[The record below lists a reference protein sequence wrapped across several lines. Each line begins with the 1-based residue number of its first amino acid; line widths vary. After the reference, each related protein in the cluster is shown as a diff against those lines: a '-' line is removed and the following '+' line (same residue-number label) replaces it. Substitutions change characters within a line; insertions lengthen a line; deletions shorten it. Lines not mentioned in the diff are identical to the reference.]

1 MVTIS
6 YVIQLPTNWD
16 SNSNENRARKRK
28 LRHTILEQRDHID
41 PKQRSLRSADICSK
55 VHNFLNRNIRV
66 NDDQNPQ
73 YIALYFAMNSEVD
86 LSYLADHL
94 LSDNWTLC
102 FPLMVETTAS
112 DTPEPHCTTMRNTT
126 TSHRTTKEMRFFAI
140 KRDAFD
146 TLKTS
151 ILNHQLHVYKRAELK
166 NAGLREVAPSELDA
180 VVVPLVAF
188 DDQGFRL
195 GYGGGNYDQF
205 LPKLRDDAVIV
216 GVAFKEQRVDEVPC
230 EPHDLPLPS
239 IIAG

>member
-6 YVIQLPTNWD
+6 NDIQLPTNWD
-16 SNSNENRARKRK
+16 SNSNENQAKKRK
-28 LRHTILEQRDHID
+28 LRHTILKQRDHID

-55 VHNFLNRNIRV
+55 VHNFLSRNVRI
-66 NDDQNPQ
+66 NNDQNPQ
-73 YIALYFAMNSEVD
+73 HIALYFAMNSEVD
-86 LSYLADHL
+86 LSYLADRL

-112 DTPEPHCTTMRNTT
+112 DTPEPHCTTP
-126 TSHRTTKEMRFFAI
+126 HRAAKEMRFFAI

-151 ILNHQLHVYKRAELK
+151 ILNHQLHVYKKAELE
-166 NAGLREVAPSELDA
+166 NAGLQEVAPTELDA

-230 EPHDLPLPS
+230 EPHDLSLPS

>member
-6 YVIQLPTNWD
+6 NDIQLPTNWD
-16 SNSNENRARKRK
+16 SNSNENRAEKRK
-28 LRHTILEQRDHID
+28 IRHTILEQRDHID

-55 VHNFLNRNIRV
+55 VHNFLSRNVRV

-73 YIALYFAMNSEVD
+73 HIALYFAMNSEVD
-86 LSYLADHL
+86 LSYLADRL

-112 DTPEPHCTTMRNTT
+112 DTPEPHCTT
-126 TSHRTTKEMRFFAI
+126 SHRAAKEMRFFAI

-166 NAGLREVAPSELDA
+166 NAGLREVAPTELDA